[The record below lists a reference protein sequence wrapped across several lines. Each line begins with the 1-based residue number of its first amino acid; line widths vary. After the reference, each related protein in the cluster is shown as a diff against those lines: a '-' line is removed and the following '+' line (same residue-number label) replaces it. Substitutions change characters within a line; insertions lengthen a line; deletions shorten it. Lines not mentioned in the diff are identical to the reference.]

1 MKLNSPQ
8 LDELL
13 GMLVTTKVDSIGC
26 DGCAEL
32 MDQFAQMEIDNV
44 PIPDRLKVVAV
55 HIEQCKCCRDEYAA
69 LMTALRAIAE

>member
-1 MKLNSPQ
+1 
-8 LDELL
+8 
-13 GMLVTTKVDSIGC
+13 
-26 DGCAEL
+26 